1 MKNILKLPRFKL
13 VDYVTTTGTYEVCFA
28 GRLPKEVPSF
38 KSLWLPFDNVTWAF
52 ILGSAIAIGMVLIQ
66 IERSWNVLNHNRTKY
81 LREFSEGRSSHF
93 NDKKV
98 ETL

>member
-66 IERSWNVLNHNRTKY
+66 IERNWNVLNHNRTKY
-81 LREFSEGRSSHF
+81 LRELHF
-93 NDKKV
+93 
-98 ETL
+98 